1 MALGAGLST
10 RAVVKPQGRFRTRWV
25 VTDGFAKTIYLP
37 LRYDGTHDF
46 TVDWGDGTTERITNA
61 SNTSGDGPWIT
72 NYSTFGGFFAGVGWK
87 HVYSSAGTYYV
98 TITGKLEGWGIDD
111 NATIKGSFAQLAE
124 VYEWGPLELGGGS
137 DDIKHFYPCPN
148 MVWSATDRLNLGN
161 CTNLYQTFGGCA
173 SLGSNGFVNMN
184 TSAVTDFALMFYGC
198 DNFNMDFSP
207 EFSTESLAG
216 GGGAG
221 LYAFLGTSSTG
232 SFTKSFPDAFMA
244 HCNRNTDFGF
254 FLQNQVSYNNSQIS
268 NLNTSN
274 TTNAAK
280 MFEGCT
286 AFNQNIS
293 GWDVSLLTNA
303 TSMFQGCTAFNQNI
317 SGWDVSLLT
326 DATSFMEDCDN
337 YSTANYDALLTA
349 WNAQNVSDDVTI
361 HFGDQTKYTG
371 GGSAASARAD
381 LVSSHNWSITDGGT
395 A

>member
-10 RAVVKPQGRFRTRWV
+10 RAVVKPQGRFRTRWT

-61 SNTSGDGPWIT
+61 SNTNGSGPFLT
-72 NYSTFGGFFAGVGWK
+72 NYSVFGGFFPGTGWR
-87 HVYSSAGTYYV
+87 HIYSSAGTYYV
-98 TITGKLEGWGIDD
+98 TITGKLEGWGID
-111 NATIKGSFAQLAE
+111 NNSTIKGSFAQLAE

-137 DDIKHFYPCPN
+137 SSIKHFYPCPS

-161 CTNLYQTFGGCA
+161 CTNLNYSFSGCS
-173 SLGSNGFVNMN
+173 SLGSNGFVNID
-184 TSAVTDFALMFYGC
+184 TSAVTNFALMFYNC
-198 DNFNMDFSP
+198 DDFNMDFCP

-216 GGGAG
+216 AQLAG

-274 TTNAAK
+274 MAFATK
-280 MFEGCT
+280 MFAGCT

-293 GWDVSLLTNA
+293 GWDVSLLTEA
-303 TSMFQGCTAFNQNI
+303 T
-317 SGWDVSLLT
+317 D
-326 DATSFMEDCDN
+326 FMNDCDN

-349 WNAQNVSDDVTI
+349 WNAQNVTDGVTI
-361 HFGDQTKYTG
+361 NFGDQTKYTG

-381 LVSSHNWSITDGGT
+381 LVSSHSWSITDGGT